1 MVAAMPWLT
10 VVFAVAFAAWALY
23 VSLVEHP
30 ARLSIDPAAA
40 VAQFRAS
47 YRLAALYQASF
58 AALGLIAG
66 IIASATSGDAVWAI
80 GGLVVGTAIP
90 FTLIVIRPTNRRLL
104 GADHVGENARH
115 LLVRWGRLHWVRSVL
130 GVLAVAVL
138 ALRIRLD

>member
-1 MVAAMPWLT
+1 M
-10 VVFAVAFAAWALY
+10 
-23 VSLVEHP
+23 
-30 ARLSIDPAAA
+30 
-40 VAQFRAS
+40 
-47 YRLAALYQASF
+47 
-58 AALGLIAG
+58 
-66 IIASATSGDAVWAI
+66 WAI

-104 GADHVGENARH
+104 DTDYVGENARH